1 MSLDINKL
9 LQIPDPVK
17 DEIFLG
23 FYKGELGVILHGD
36 SPDKNM
42 IGLAIALTASGGH
55 PELAGM
61 LSSKKPFSLHKSA
74 PRTRKVFYIS
84 IGDRETTVK
93 SATRRFL
100 NDLTESQKEI
110 LQELFFV
117 ETMSPTISTEEIT
130 KTLFSIS
137 EERGTPDL
145 VVINAS
151 DYININVEKEGFNN
165 KLANGLLSF
174 SIRTGSSILLLR
186 ELNEKTGPVKPPF
199 EWRLYVDNTM
209 ALASPMKYTCF
220 FWEGDKKYEE
230 SFVFENEK
238 IKRVTKQFNR
248 SIKKENY
255 SKEQIDLLKQKL
267 DLMKKLK
274 DQLSAK
280 RSADEG
286 GSGKKNE
293 ERKEEEQTNKIVYVD
308 STTMQEVEQSMPTHI
323 FVKSFKPYESGK
335 NGFHDFKRIT
345 MNLPA
350 GKKLPLITFSGGQ
363 KKLQEIRNKLDTKFP
378 WFEKITTWIVQSLQG
393 KLYFA
398 EKSNRPVVISVPPIL
413 LVGPPGIGKTEWAA
427 TFAKYLNVPFDT
439 FGFAGTS
446 IGYAN
451 VSSFGRWWETPTP
464 SRILSF
470 VADCKVA
477 NPLLLLDEI
486 DKQSQNRYAG
496 TAQQALLAYF
506 DRNATHLFDDFLEGY
521 IDVSKLNMIM
531 TANDMSKIDEPL
543 LSRLEIIETPRP
555 RPEHVPPILKNMRK
569 RLAKEMN
576 VDTEDIHISDKVV
589 KTIEQGLTKEEDL
602 RKIWQNMRAAF
613 LEEITGTSVRMP
625 NGTKKTIGF

>member
-220 FWEGDKKYEE
+220 FGRETK
-230 SFVFENEK
+230 NT
-238 IKRVTKQFNR
+238 KRV
-248 SIKKENY
+248 
-255 SKEQIDLLKQKL
+255 LCLK
-267 DLMKKLK
+267 M
-274 DQLSAK
+274 
-280 RSADEG
+280 
-286 GSGKKNE
+286 
-293 ERKEEEQTNKIVYVD
+293 
-308 STTMQEVEQSMPTHI
+308 
-323 FVKSFKPYESGK
+323 
-335 NGFHDFKRIT
+335 
-345 MNLPA
+345 
-350 GKKLPLITFSGGQ
+350 
-363 KKLQEIRNKLDTKFP
+363 
-378 WFEKITTWIVQSLQG
+378 
-393 KLYFA
+393 
-398 EKSNRPVVISVPPIL
+398 
-413 LVGPPGIGKTEWAA
+413 
-427 TFAKYLNVPFDT
+427 
-439 FGFAGTS
+439 
-446 IGYAN
+446 
-451 VSSFGRWWETPTP
+451 
-464 SRILSF
+464 
-470 VADCKVA
+470 
-477 NPLLLLDEI
+477 
-486 DKQSQNRYAG
+486 
-496 TAQQALLAYF
+496 
-506 DRNATHLFDDFLEGY
+506 
-521 IDVSKLNMIM
+521 
-531 TANDMSKIDEPL
+531 
-543 LSRLEIIETPRP
+543 
-555 RPEHVPPILKNMRK
+555 K
-569 RLAKEMN
+569 RLNALQN
-576 VDTEDIHISDKVV
+576 NLIDQS
-589 KTIEQGLTKEEDL
+589 
-602 RKIWQNMRAAF
+602 RKKIIQKNKS
-613 LEEITGTSVRMP
+613 TY
-625 NGTKKTIGF
+625 